1 MLKHVFRTSALCLA
15 MLLGLGCVASCSDNE
30 TGSDN
35 PSQEELLD
43 EAKNSAQGQRM
54 LSILSL
60 TADVSELPDNWQDA
74 SFKLE
79 SVTIGKSLDPAA
91 PFVRTMS
98 AESDKDARR
107 YYTALTGRELNENAT
122 ADSWSME
129 GIGTIAYRQGEE
141 GSQNLGSIEFQVP
154 ALPLSRLDFIPVSL
168 FPDNGSDV
176 AWEPYYRPGDIVY
189 NSKEQSYWICA
200 RPARYPDKE
209 KTHWFSFQLVEKNHF
224 KTYTKGKKYAE
235 TVTLPKDLG
244 EGDAYLD
251 QFMQMLYL
259 LANPEK
265 AAKLF
270 QKGAYLEDGLSGL
283 GTEYTYEDVEAI
295 ARDWDSKGIWN
306 NKSIMPVD
314 KSFFTS
320 ENSRYIS
327 VIYKGHELNSF
338 FEPKGFNVFCRRY
351 NLETACAST
360 EKGNINWLPT
370 KPYKFDARVY
380 TTMAGQG
387 NQNTVGPELALIVRY
402 KSGKEINNNTFSQP
416 APEKPFDQKSIS
428 TTYHYVRNSSGTG
441 GGGTTPSTDPLG
453 RHFYPGDII
462 RDKSTSALWLCL
474 SGSGDTQTKSTQ
486 ATFISLDSRAM
497 FFGSDNRT
505 LTNAVAEKY
514 AARVPFLVSYLLDN
528 ESKFST
534 TVATLRNSGKT
545 NLAEIVLQRDSTV
558 SGTKKACRVGALVY
572 APTSSSQTNIIR
584 FILDKTASQTK
595 LQLFKKYLAADK
607 ANMQWADVTDK
618 AKVTKYAKDAWSVL
632 NFTGNA
638 GTDPYRT
645 DAENTSVTLKSYL
658 WDINSETLA
667 NAHVK
672 SMFNEPVLVCTFKLI
687 TDSGTLPTGYELVK
701 KNSDSYW
708 NNNNRAEP
716 LNEYFKMK
724 GHITLDGTSYTPA
737 DMK

>member
-1 MLKHVFRTSALCLA
+1 MLKQFIRTSALCLV
-15 MLLGLGCVASCSDNE
+15 LLCGMGCVAACSDDE
-30 TGSDN
+30 TGSGS
-35 PSQEELLD
+35 PSEEELLD
-43 EAKNSAQGQRM
+43 EAKNSAQGKRM

-60 TADVSELPDNWQDA
+60 TADITELPDNWQDA
-74 SFKLE
+74 SFKLD

-98 AESDKDARR
+98 GESNKDARR
-107 YYTALTGRELNENAT
+107 FYSALTGRELDEGAT
-122 ADSWSME
+122 ADSWSLE
-129 GIGTIAYRQGEE
+129 GIGSISYRQGEE
-141 GSQNLGSIEFQVP
+141 GSQSLGSIEFQVP
-154 ALPLSRLDFIPVSL
+154 ALPLTRLDFIPTSL
-168 FPDNGSDV
+168 FPDNGSDEI
-176 AWEPYYRPGDIVY
+176 WEPYYRPGDVVY
-189 NSKEQSYWICA
+189 NSKEKSYWICA

-209 KTHWFSFQLVEKNHF
+209 KTHWFSFQLVEKSHF
-224 KTYTKGKKYAE
+224 KTFTKGKKYAE
-235 TVTLPKDLG
+235 TFIVPTNLG
-244 EGDAYLD
+244 EGEAYLD
-251 QFMQMLYL
+251 QFIQLLYL
-259 LANPEK
+259 LANPEQ

-270 QKGAYLEDGLSGL
+270 QKGAYLEDGLCAL
-283 GTEYTYEDVEAI
+283 GTEYTYEDVLAI

-306 NKSIMPVD
+306 DASIMPVD
-314 KSFFTS
+314 KSFFMGD
-320 ENSRYIS
+320 NDIS
-327 VIYKGHELNSF
+327 VMHTGYENNTVLS
-338 FEPKGFNVFCRRY
+338 PKGFNVFCKDY
-351 NLETACAST
+351 NIRTACST
-360 EKGNINWLPT
+360 TKNATINWLPT
-370 KPYKFDARVY
+370 QAVKFDARVY
-380 TTMAGQG
+380 TKKAGEG
-387 NQNTVGPELALIVRY
+387 NTNVIGPRKALLVRY
-402 KSGKEINNNTFSQP
+402 KTGGDINSNLWGQP
-416 APEKPFDQKSIS
+416 DPSKPFTQKNVS
-428 TTYHYVRNSSGTG
+428 TKQHYTRNASGG

-453 RHFYPGDII
+453 RHFHPGDVIS
-462 RDKSTSALWLCL
+462 DKSTGALWLCV

-497 FFGSDNRT
+497 FFGSDSKT

-534 TVATLRNSGKT
+534 TLATLRNSGKT
-545 NLAEIVLQRDSTV
+545 DLSEIVLQRDSTV

-572 APTSSSQTNIIR
+572 APTSSSQTNVLR
-584 FILDKTASQTK
+584 FVLDKTASQTK

-667 NAHVK
+667 NAQVK

-708 NNNNRAEP
+708 NDNNRAEP